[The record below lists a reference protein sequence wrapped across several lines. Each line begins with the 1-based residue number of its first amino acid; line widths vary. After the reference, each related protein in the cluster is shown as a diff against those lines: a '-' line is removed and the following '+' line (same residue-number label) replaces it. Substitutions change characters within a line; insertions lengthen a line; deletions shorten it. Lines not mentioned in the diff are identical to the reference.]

1 MYLIITSCMCF
12 CTMTKKI
19 PCSCLLN
26 SIMLGGLGGRISCG
40 DGFVCNVTDSFQIM
54 EELFL

>member
-12 CTMTKKI
+12 CTMTKNF

-26 SIMLGGLGGRISCG
+26 SIMLRGLGGRISCG
-40 DGFVCNVTDSFQIM
+40 DGFVCSVTDSF
-54 EELFL
+54 